1 METNTQEIAD
11 VLLRLEEPFDK
22 DEVKWLVA
30 ATSRDGRKGRVTPYA
45 NPRAY
50 TDRLNEVL
58 TASGW
63 TRQYTVHTISPVT
76 RLKKDKA
83 IQTGKV
89 LVTCTVTVAGI
100 GSHSGSGEE
109 WADDENAMTSA
120 EAQAFKRACSCFG
133 LGRYFYSFGEMWV
146 DLNENKQPKNVPSLP
161 AWALSKS
168 RALAPQP
175 NASGKPD
182 QRPRSSAAVAK
193 GPLDASVTTK
203 IEGHRQELGQAL
215 YQSILTMVA
224 QVRSARDI
232 PNQQLQQSVLNWVE
246 SATRGMAQV
255 RKIAAE
261 IPETKFYSIL
271 DHHGVQSLARVPNF
285 GVLKN
290 LVEEMTQAAR
300 SSSAA

>member
-76 RLKKDKA
+76 RLRKDKT

-133 LGRYFYSFGEMWV
+133 LGRYFYNFAEIWV
-146 DLNENKQPKNVPSLP
+146 ELNENKQPKNVPSLP
-161 AWALSKS
+161 AWALPKS
-168 RALAPQP
+168 RASVQQP

-290 LVEEMTQAAR
+290 LVDEMTQAAP
-300 SSSAA
+300 SSSVA

>member
-1 METNTQEIAD
+1 MESNTQEVAD
-11 VLLRLEEPFDK
+11 VLLRLEEPFDE
-22 DEVKWLVA
+22 DEVKWVVA

-83 IQTGKV
+83 VQTGKV

-133 LGRYFYSFGEMWV
+133 LGRYFYSFAEMWV
-146 DLNENKQPKNVPSLP
+146 DLNENRQPRSVPSLP
-161 AWALSKS
+161 AWALPKGHGP
-168 RALAPQP
+168 ANQP
-175 NASGKPD
+175 NGTGKAD
-182 QRPRSSAAVAK
+182 QQPRSSAAVAR
-193 GPLDASVTTK
+193 GPLDASITTK
-203 IEGHRQELGQAL
+203 IEGHRQELGQTL
-215 YQSILTMVA
+215 YQSILAMVA

-232 PNQQLQQSVLNWVE
+232 PNQQLQQSVLNWME
-246 SATRGMAQV
+246 SATRGMDQV
-255 RKIAAE
+255 RKIASE

-271 DHHGVQSLARVPNF
+271 DHHDIQSLAKVPNF
-285 GVLKN
+285 GALKK
-290 LVEEMTQAAR
+290 LVEEMTQVA
-300 SSSAA
+300 SGKSAA

>member
-1 METNTQEIAD
+1 
-11 VLLRLEEPFDK
+11 
-22 DEVKWLVA
+22 
-30 ATSRDGRKGRVTPYA
+30 
-45 NPRAY
+45 
-50 TDRLNEVL
+50 
-58 TASGW
+58 
-63 TRQYTVHTISPVT
+63 
-76 RLKKDKA
+76 
-83 IQTGKV
+83 
-89 LVTCTVTVAGI
+89 
-100 GSHSGSGEE
+100 
-109 WADDENAMTSA
+109 MTSA

-133 LGRYFYSFGEMWV
+133 LGRYFYSFAEMWV

-161 AWALSKS
+161 AWALPKS
-168 RALAPQP
+168 QASATQS
-175 NASGKPD
+175 NATGKPD
-182 QRPRSSAAVAK
+182 RRPRSSSAVAK

-215 YQSILTMVA
+215 YQSILTMIA

-290 LVEEMTQAAR
+290 LVDEMTQVAP
-300 SSSAA
+300 SKSAA